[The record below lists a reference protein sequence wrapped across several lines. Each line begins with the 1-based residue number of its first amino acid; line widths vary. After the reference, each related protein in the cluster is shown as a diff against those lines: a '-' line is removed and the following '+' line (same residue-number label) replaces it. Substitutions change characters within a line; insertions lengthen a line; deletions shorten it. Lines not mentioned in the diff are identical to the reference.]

1 MKYFLSLMMSL
12 AVLTSGCTMTD
23 ALANRIACTV
33 AKDEA
38 FMVSE
43 YGPVGIS
50 SKIDQ
55 RDSAVICK

>member
-1 MKYFLSLMMSL
+1 MMSL